1 MNARLRQVVADV
13 FGLEPDRVRGDT
25 SIDTVE
31 AWDSLRHLNLVVAL
45 EAEFGV
51 AFSPEEI
58 VELVS
63 VDIIA
68 LTLKEKG
75 VEM

>member
-1 MNARLRQVVADV
+1 MNARLRRVVADV
-13 FGLEPDRVRGDT
+13 FGLEPDLVRGHT